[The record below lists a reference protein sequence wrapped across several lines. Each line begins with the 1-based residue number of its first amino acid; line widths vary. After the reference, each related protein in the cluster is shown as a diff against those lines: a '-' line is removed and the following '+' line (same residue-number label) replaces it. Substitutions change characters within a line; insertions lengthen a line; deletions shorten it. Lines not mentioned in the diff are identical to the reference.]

1 MFVRKKWVKNWRL
14 VKYIDGNN
22 DNDDKK
28 PGFFFSSSEGRK
40 HIIIKFRIFYL
51 KLFPETMDK
60 NGYY

>member
-1 MFVRKKWVKNWRL
+1 MEITIMMIKSRV
-14 VKYIDGNN
+14 
-22 DNDDKK
+22 
-28 PGFFFSSSEGRK
+28 FFFSSSEGRK